1 MFPTRWREGFQA
13 AGSAGRAILSFARR
27 SALGLAG
34 AAELRFRERCRLV
47 GTNPITLRS
56 APDRAVLTKGT

>member
-13 AGSAGRAILSFARR
+13 AGSVGRAILSFARR

-34 AAELRFRERCRLV
+34 AAIPEGRVRLITGVIRCAIEI
-47 GTNPITLRS
+47 P
-56 APDRAVLTKGT
+56 